1 MVKRKGVEALSA
13 TLHAIS
19 DPTRRAI
26 VDRLA
31 RGPARITDVAQPFA
45 MSLAAVSK
53 HVKVLESA
61 GLVRRT
67 RQGREHTLELEAA
80 PLREVV
86 SWASRYEQYWTE
98 RLDRLEAFFKN
109 KHRSPT

>member
-1 MVKRKGVEALSA
+1 VETLST
-13 TLHAIS
+13 TLLAIS

-53 HVKVLESA
+53 HVKVLEAA
-61 GLVRRT
+61 GLVKRT

-80 PLREVV
+80 PLREVA
-86 SWASRYEQYWTE
+86 SWATRFEQYWTE
-98 RLDRLEAFFKN
+98 RLDRLEDYFKTRRP
-109 KHRSPT
+109 K